1 MHDELLLNNRH
12 THLGM
17 FGNESSEAEQP
28 SLAKSMISTPFNPV
42 HITHVGYND
51 QGEFTVRCLG
61 CCVACV
67 FSSFLYHLLQSI
79 GTSGPMEPND

>member
-1 MHDELLLNNRH
+1 
-12 THLGM
+12 M

-51 QGEFTVRCLG
+51 EGEFTVRCLV
-61 CCVACV
+61 VA
-67 FSSFLYHLLQSI
+67 LLSTIHIFTPI